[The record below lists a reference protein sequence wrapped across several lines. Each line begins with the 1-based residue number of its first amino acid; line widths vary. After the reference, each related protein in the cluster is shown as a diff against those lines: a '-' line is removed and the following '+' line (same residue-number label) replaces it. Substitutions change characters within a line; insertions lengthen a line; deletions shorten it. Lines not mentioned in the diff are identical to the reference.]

1 LQLILKYHTL
11 TVHDK
16 EPILVK
22 LDDRYM
28 NGISLFKLMSLQL
41 SPGLVMAAAV
51 LVISD
56 HSSSSILFGQTS
68 YPTAESG
75 QRILLDT
82 KSGLNKNLTAAE
94 TQLVGPVLPILEAGA
109 SSCRGFI
116 LVEQQ
121 EGKSISLYQYQSK
134 IPIEVGIPMNLT
146 WLADFDTILDA
157 MAEAEGIKEIVK
169 IKSCE

>member
-1 LQLILKYHTL
+1 MQLILKYHTL

-16 EPILVK
+16 EAILVK
-22 LDDRYM
+22 LYDRYM
-28 NGISLFKLMSLQL
+28 NGISLFKPMSLQL
-41 SPGLVMAAAV
+41 SSGLVMAAAV

-56 HSSSSILFGQTS
+56 YSSSSILFGQTS
-68 YPTAESG
+68 YPTAESE

-82 KSGLNKNLTAAE
+82 KSGLNKDLTTVE

-109 SSCRGFI
+109 SSCRSFI

-146 WLADFDTILDA
+146 WLADFDTIQDA
-157 MAEAEGIKEIVK
+157 MAEAGGIKEIVK
-169 IKSCE
+169 NNSC